1 MSARAHEVREAESL
15 LKEVESWS
23 EEDVGDLPELYQKK
37 VREFRR
43 LVNRGEAESSSGS
56 ER

>member
-1 MSARAHEVREAESL
+1 LREAESL